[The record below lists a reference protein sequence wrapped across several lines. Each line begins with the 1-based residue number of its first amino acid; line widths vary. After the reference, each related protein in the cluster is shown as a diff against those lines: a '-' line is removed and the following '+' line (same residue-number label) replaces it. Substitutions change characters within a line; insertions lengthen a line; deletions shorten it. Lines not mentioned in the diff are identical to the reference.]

1 MSFGKLF
8 QSRTALYKKHCSLVL
23 VNLGKIN
30 LLLVDCLV
38 NRTECW
44 LKERTLK
51 VASASHL
58 ELIMLKIH
66 KTFCI
71 KTAFLKSHI
80 FNVDY
85 VSLSRWT
92 LF

>member
-8 QSRTALYKKHCSLVL
+8 QSRTALYKKNIHCSLVL

-30 LLLVDCLV
+30 LLLVNYLV
-38 NRTECW
+38 NRIECW

-51 VASASHL
+51 VTSASHL

-71 KTAFLKSHI
+71 KTAFKI
-80 FNVDY
+80 TY
-85 VSLSRWT
+85 I
-92 LF
+92 